1 MVVWFLHFL
10 NQFQIHFT
18 RWKRTKLHL
27 TGVHWSLMCWLWNAA
42 HMAPGTSCVLYVC
55 MYTKK
60 CNHIFNSCCCR
71 DGYDK
76 IAEIKKLIREVSG
89 PRVKKV
95 GVFIFAI
102 PFWMSYILSSIDL
115 SGKIERQHWKHC
127 QFSTGDSDLVP
138 SQLQLVFSDSV
149 LQEDKPHQLAKAA
162 SSSSS
167 SSSSDSSED
176 Q

>member
-1 MVVWFLHFL
+1 
-10 NQFQIHFT
+10 
-18 RWKRTKLHL
+18 
-27 TGVHWSLMCWLWNAA
+27 
-42 HMAPGTSCVLYVC
+42 MAPGTSCVLYVC

-102 PFWMSYILSSIDL
+102 SFWMSYILSSIDL
-115 SGKIERQHWKHC
+115 SGEIKRQHWKHC
-127 QFSTGDSDLVP
+127 QLSTGDSDLVP

-162 SSSSS
+162 NSSSS

>member
-1 MVVWFLHFL
+1 MEANKAALDWRALVSDV
-10 NQFQIHFT
+10 
-18 RWKRTKLHL
+18 L
-27 TGVHWSLMCWLWNAA
+27 TLERRA
-42 HMAPGTSCVLYVC
+42 HGARHILCFIC
-55 MYTKK
+55 MHVYQK

-76 IAEIKKLIREVSG
+76 IAEIKKLSREVSG

-102 PFWMSYILSSIDL
+102 SFWMSYILSSIDL

-162 SSSSS
+162 NSSSS